1 MRQDAGKDLAR
12 PLVGQGLVLGTI
24 DAGALKLRRIVV
36 GDVVIEALATV
47 TVGTTGDVD
56 DHAALGKR
64 GLGSAHALH
73 GLVDVLVE
81 RVAAVGGDGDLALD
95 GLNAGKALHELA
107 AGLVRLVDVAGK
119 GADDLVLAIEH
130 HVEHKGK
137 VSHLGGG
144 EHVLTHVV
152 VAQVA
157 GTRVGI
163 VHKLTVVVV
172 HDGLVAGDARQDGLA
187 ATRETGKEVR
197 LNKALGKQQIAIGRN
212 LVDDALATRRQG
224 ADLFHHAVVSRDV
237 HNDFLVGNDLLAVL
251 VDELLV
257 RRRTMHTRS
266 NQNANARLRRSGM
279 DVMQQNRH
287 RHTRGNGTRMI
298 GANDDNILLASTKLL
313 ERRRAV
319 RVGKRLL
326 HQLFLR
332 FRGLKLVLMT
342 FHHTREVLILEFQ
355 MQRLVV
361 KRQFTFK
368 QCRAPSSFQL
378 TH

>member
-1 MRQDAGKDLAR
+1 MC
-12 PLVGQGLVLGTI
+12 
-24 DAGALKLRRIVV
+24 
-36 GDVVIEALATV
+36 
-47 TVGTTGDVD
+47 
-56 DHAALGKR
+56 
-64 GLGSAHALH
+64 
-73 GLVDVLVE
+73 LVDVTGE
-81 RVAAVGGDGDLALD
+81 
-95 GLNAGKALHELA
+95 
-107 AGLVRLVDVAGK
+107 
-119 GADDLVLAIEH
+119 GANDLVLTVEH
-130 HVEHKGK
+130 HVQHKGK
-137 VSHLGGG
+137 VSHLGSGK
-144 EHVLTHVV
+144 HVLAHVV

-163 VHKLTVVVV
+163 IHKLTVVVV
-172 HDGLVAGDARQDGLA
+172 HDGLVAGDAGQDGLA
-187 ATRETGKEVR
+187 AARETGKEVR
-197 LNKALGKQQIAIGRN
+197 LNETLCKQQIAFGGN

-237 HNDFLVGNDLLAVL
+237 HNDFLVGNDFLTVL

-266 NQNANARLRRSGM
+266 NQNTHASLGRGGM

-287 RHTRGNGTRMI
+287 RHTRGNGTRMV

-313 ERRRAV
+313 ERRRAI

-326 HQLFLR
+326 YQLFLR

-342 FHHTREVLILEFQ
+342 LHHTREVLILELQ

-368 QCRAPSSFQL
+368 Q
-378 TH
+378 

>member
-1 MRQDAGKDLAR
+1 M
-12 PLVGQGLVLGTI
+12 
-24 DAGALKLRRIVV
+24 
-36 GDVVIEALATV
+36 
-47 TVGTTGDVD
+47 
-56 DHAALGKR
+56 
-64 GLGSAHALH
+64 
-73 GLVDVLVE
+73 
-81 RVAAVGGDGDLALD
+81 
-95 GLNAGKALHELA
+95 
-107 AGLVRLVDVAGK
+107 RLVDVTGK
-119 GADDLVLAIEH
+119 RTDDLVLAVEH
-130 HVEHKGK
+130 HVKHKGK

-144 EHVLTHVV
+144 KHVLAHVV

-157 GTRVGI
+157 GTRMRI

-172 HDGLVAGDARQDGLA
+172 HDGLVAGDTGQHGLA
-187 ATRETGKEVR
+187 AARETGKEVR
-197 LNKALGKQQIAIGRN
+197 LNKALGKQQIAIGSN

-224 ADLFHHAVVSRDV
+224 TDLFHHAVVSRNV

-266 NQNANARLRRSGM
+266 NQNANARFRRSRM

-287 RHTRGNGTRMI
+287 RHTRGNGARMVR
-298 GANDDNILLASTKLL
+298 ANDDNILFASTKLL
-313 ERRRAV
+313 ERRRAI

-326 HQLFLR
+326 YQLFLR

-342 FHHTREVLILEFQ
+342 LHHTREVLILELQ

-368 QCRAPSSFQL
+368 Q
-378 TH
+378 

>member
-1 MRQDAGKDLAR
+1 M
-12 PLVGQGLVLGTI
+12 
-24 DAGALKLRRIVV
+24 
-36 GDVVIEALATV
+36 IEALATV
-47 TVGTTGDVD
+47 TVGTTGDID

-64 GLGSAHALH
+64 GLGRAHALH

-81 RVAAVGGDGDLALD
+81 RVAAVGGNGNLALD

-107 AGLVRLVDVAGK
+107 ASLVRLVDVAGK
-119 GADDLVLAIEH
+119 GADDLVLAVEH

-137 VSHLGGG
+137 VSHLGSGK
-144 EHVLTHVV
+144 HVLAHVV

-157 GTRVGI
+157 GTRMGI

-172 HDGLVAGDARQDGLA
+172 HDGLVASDARQDGLA

-197 LNKALGKQQIAIGRN
+197 LNKALGKQQIAIGSN
-212 LVDDALATRRQG
+212 LVDDALAARRQG
-224 ADLFHHAVVSRDV
+224 ADLFHHAVIGRDV

-266 NQNANARLRRSGM
+266 NQNTHASLGRSRM

-298 GANDDNILLASTKLL
+298 GANNDDILLASTKLL
-313 ERRRAV
+313 ERRRAI
-319 RVGKRLL
+319 RIGKRLL
-326 HQLFLR
+326 YQLFLR
-332 FRGLKLVLMT
+332 FCSLKLVLMT
-342 FHHTREVLILEFQ
+342 FHHTREVLILELQ

-368 QCRAPSSFQL
+368 Q
-378 TH
+378 

>member
-1 MRQDAGKDLAR
+1 M
-12 PLVGQGLVLGTI
+12 
-24 DAGALKLRRIVV
+24 
-36 GDVVIEALATV
+36 IEALATV
-47 TVGTTGDVD
+47 TVGTTGDID

-73 GLVDVLVE
+73 SLIDVLIE
-81 RVAAVGGDGDLALD
+81 GVATIGGDGNLALD

-119 GADDLVLAIEH
+119 GADDLVLAVKH
-130 HVEHKGK
+130 HVKHKGE
-137 VSHLGGG
+137 VGHLSGGK
-144 EHVLTHVV
+144 HVLAHVV

-172 HDGLVAGDARQDGLA
+172 HDGLIAGDAGQDGLTA
-187 ATRETGKEVR
+187 ARETGKEVR
-197 LNKALGKQQIAIGRN
+197 LNEALGKQQIAIGGN

-224 ADLFHHAVVSRDV
+224 ADLFHHAVISRDV
-237 HNDFLVGNDLLAVL
+237 HNDFLVGNDLLAIL
-251 VDELLV
+251 IDELLV
-257 RRRTMHTRS
+257 RRRTVHTRS
-266 NQNANARLRRSGM
+266 NQNTHTGLGRSGM
-279 DVMQQNRH
+279 NVMQQNRH

-298 GANDDNILLASTKLL
+298 GANDDDILFASAKLL
-313 ERRRAV
+313 ERRRAI

-326 HQLFLR
+326 YQLFLR
-332 FRGLKLVLMT
+332 FRSLKLVLMT
-342 FHHTREVLILEFQ
+342 FHHTREVLVLELQ

-368 QCRAPSSFQL
+368 Q
-378 TH
+378 

>member
-1 MRQDAGKDLAR
+1 MC
-12 PLVGQGLVLGTI
+12 
-24 DAGALKLRRIVV
+24 
-36 GDVVIEALATV
+36 
-47 TVGTTGDVD
+47 
-56 DHAALGKR
+56 
-64 GLGSAHALH
+64 
-73 GLVDVLVE
+73 
-81 RVAAVGGDGDLALD
+81 
-95 GLNAGKALHELA
+95 
-107 AGLVRLVDVAGK
+107 LVDVAGK
-119 GADDLVLAIEH
+119 GANDLVFAVEY
-130 HVEHKGK
+130 HVQHKGK
-137 VSHLGGG
+137 VSHLGSSK
-144 EHVLTHVV
+144 HVLAHVV

-157 GTRVGI
+157 GTRMGI

-172 HDGLVAGDARQDGLA
+172 HDGLVAGDTRQDGLA
-187 ATRETGKEVR
+187 AARETGKEVR
-197 LNKALGKQQIAIGRN
+197 LNKALGKQQIAIGSN
-212 LVDDALATRRQG
+212 LVDDALAARRQG
-224 ADLFHHAVVSRDV
+224 ADLFHHAAIGRDV

-266 NQNANARLRRSGM
+266 NQNTHASLGRSRM

-313 ERRRAV
+313 ERRRAI

-332 FRGLKLVLMT
+332 FCSLKLVLMT
-342 FHHTREVLILEFQ
+342 FHHTRKVLILELQ

-368 QCRAPSSFQL
+368 Q
-378 TH
+378 